1 MSTNSESSSPSA
13 RHCPSCGRNSA
24 KDVLRAPDRFH
35 GRLQF
40 YQLVRCPSCSL
51 VWLEN
56 PPQPNEMGDH
66 YGRDYDRFIG
76 AGGENSPERWIH
88 RQQTL
93 LRYKPTGALLD
104 LGCSSG
110 SFLTSLK
117 GQSWELYGIE
127 MSRPTAEQAEANS
140 GAKVF
145 VGDILEAPFE
155 RESFDVITCFD
166 VLEHLYEPRR
176 VIKRVSEWLKPG
188 GIFYILVP
196 NIESWEARLF
206 HSYWYGLEL
215 PRHLFHYSPESL
227 RHLGRAVGL
236 QELSIETGRN
246 PAFEYSVRYV
256 YDELLQKLGRER
268 APLAK
273 ANKRASLPWRG
284 VRKVFRATLL
294 QALSN
299 LAPLVGA
306 GESIHAVFK
315 KSPVLPSPHHR
326 DTSNRK

>member
-1 MSTNSESSSPSA
+1 MSTNSKSA
-13 RHCPSCGRNSA
+13 NLSAKHCPSCGRNSA

-56 PPQPNEMGDH
+56 PPRPDEMGDH
-66 YGRDYDRFIG
+66 YGRDYDQFIG
-76 AGGENSPERWIH
+76 AGGENSPERWMH

-93 LRYKPTGALLD
+93 LRYKPDGTLLD

-117 GQSWELYGIE
+117 GQAWKLYGIE
-127 MSRPTAEQAEANS
+127 MSPSAAAQAEASS
-140 GAKVF
+140 GAKIF

-166 VLEHLYEPRR
+166 VLEHLYEPSH
-176 VIKRVSEWLKPG
+176 VVKRVSEWLKPG
-188 GIFYILVP
+188 GVFYILVP

-215 PRHLFHYSPESL
+215 PRHLFHYSPASL
-227 RHLGRAVGL
+227 RHLGRTVGL
-236 QELSIETGRN
+236 EELSIETGRN

-256 YDELLQKLGRER
+256 CDELLEKLGRKPT
-268 APLAK
+268 PLAQDNRK
-273 ANKRASLPWRG
+273 ASLPWRG
-284 VRKVFRATLL
+284 VRKVFRMTLL
-294 QALSN
+294 QAFSKLTTV
-299 LAPLVGA
+299 AGA

-315 KSPVLPSPHHR
+315 KTAAV
-326 DTSNRK
+326 